1 MKYLLY
7 AALALALGSCG
18 GSDATKPANLLA
30 SNDFESLDGWLGG
43 EVGPSLTKEQ
53 AHSGVYSVKVDP
65 KVDYSMG
72 YSNPLGRLSS
82 SRITKLK
89 LHGWVF
95 LPSDQ
100 AGAQLIIQ
108 LLNPNDPKPLVYDGL
123 DLLNEGKA
131 KGYNKWIEFEH
142 VVPIPEAATYN
153 SQLKIYLWKAASA
166 QPVYLDD
173 LQLERQD

>member
-1 MKYLLY
+1 M
-7 AALALALGSCG
+7 ALALGSCG

-43 EVGPSLTKEQ
+43 EVGPSLTREQ

-82 SRITKLK
+82 SQVTKLK

-95 LPSDQ
+95 LPSNQ
-100 AGAQLIIQ
+100 AE
-108 LLNPNDPKPLVYDGL
+108 NPADN
-123 DLLNEGKA
+123 
-131 KGYNKWIEFEH
+131 
-142 VVPIPEAATYN
+142 AATKP
-153 SQLKIYLWKAASA
+153 QRPQAWFTTAWIC
-166 QPVYLDD
+166 
-173 LQLERQD
+173 